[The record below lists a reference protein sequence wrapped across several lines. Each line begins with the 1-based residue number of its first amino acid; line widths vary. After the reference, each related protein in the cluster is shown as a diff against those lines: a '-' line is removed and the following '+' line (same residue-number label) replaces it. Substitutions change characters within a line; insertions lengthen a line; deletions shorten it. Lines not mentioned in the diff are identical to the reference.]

1 MDGNSDVTSDLTST
15 SPQPRKEE
23 EMGHRVLFS
32 SAALA
37 LAMAIAAPEGFN
49 NANHAAQRY
58 S

>member
-1 MDGNSDVTSDLTST
+1 
-15 SPQPRKEE
+15 
-23 EMGHRVLFS
+23 MGHRVLFS